1 MGCTAWQAHNR
12 RVERSDARGPWP
24 AVIALFVVLG
34 VVGLALQ
41 LAASWASLPGDAVW
55 AAAALTFSFAVVVES
70 RRSPRNRRAL
80 VSIVAL
86 ALFGLS
92 VAAVMFSWILI
103 DAGRI
108 ERFDPRYLALPV
120 GLGLIG
126 LAASFA
132 PGRRSS
138 GA

>member
-1 MGCTAWQAHNR
+1 
-12 RVERSDARGPWP
+12 
-24 AVIALFVVLG
+24 
-34 VVGLALQ
+34 
-41 LAASWASLPGDAVW
+41 
-55 AAAALTFSFAVVVES
+55 
-70 RRSPRNRRAL
+70 
-80 VSIVAL
+80 
-86 ALFGLS
+86 
-92 VAAVMFSWILI
+92 MFSWILI